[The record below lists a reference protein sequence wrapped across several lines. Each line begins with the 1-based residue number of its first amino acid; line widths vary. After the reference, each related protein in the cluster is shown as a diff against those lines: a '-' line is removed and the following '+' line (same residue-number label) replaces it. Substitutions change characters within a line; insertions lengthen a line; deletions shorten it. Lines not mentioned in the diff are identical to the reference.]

1 MFLFCFVLSLLSM
14 RSRSE
19 VYPLS
24 WISGVSRTVVPG
36 SIQVMLGVVTLLNVY
51 CLVFIS
57 PP

>member
-1 MFLFCFVLSLLSM
+1 M

-24 WISGVSRTVVPG
+24 WISAVSRTVVPG